1 MKNSQY
7 LKKYVQ
13 LHPENKMG
21 WYLLGKDYESNGE
34 QGKANYCFNQSSDVY
49 EAFEHSKVPDDLWEE
64 YQTRLLQ
71 VSQNGEQRSRKIRA
85 LLMCIVMIFLIFIP
99 AKQAPGSLQ
108 SALPSG
114 QEQVEEVVVG
124 ESLPKGAEDKPSASE
139 EPKST
144 PSFTAQAAGSSQER
158 ARTLSN
164 ILSHPL
170 PMNMVVLGMKRQ
182 DKWLLWKHDMPVAF
196 TLEKNEAKEVTYR
209 PYDPKECDCKP
220 ADTSSLQADASV
232 WIKKQEDT
240 VVLSSGIKAFTKMYK
255 RVPSDLNELTKV
267 FPNNWISGTTAMMK
281 QNFAKIAESIDS
293 SGGNKGRNS
302 SVRDGVNGQLSS
314 LSAERG
320 DSPYFNEPLKII
332 VDKDNYRLA
341 VVSGNVILRNYKVG
355 LGGDKT
361 PESDFVITDK
371 VMNPNGS
378 DSGEFGS
385 RGMQLSASNYAIH
398 GTDHPES
405 IGKDESNGCIRMAR
419 KDVEELFDLI
429 PKGTKV
435 HISKGVL
442 PEDLLVPAERYATK
456 HRQNQTNPQKTYHW
470 LN

>member
-1 MKNSQY
+1 VKNSQY

-13 LHPENKMG
+13 LHLDNKMG

-71 VSQNGEQRSRKIRA
+71 LSQDGEQRSRRIRA
-85 LLMCIVMIFLIFIP
+85 ILMCVIMILLIGIP
-99 AKQAPGSLQ
+99 SIEAPASSQ
-108 SALPSG
+108 SALSSS
-114 QEQVEEVVVG
+114 QEPGVDVVVEEEQLEG
-124 ESLPKGAEDKPSASE
+124 SEDTPSTSAEAKFI
-139 EPKST
+139 

-158 ARTLSN
+158 ARTLSD

-170 PMNMVVLGMKRQ
+170 PVNMVVLGMKRQ

-196 TLEKNEAKEVTYR
+196 TLVKNEAKEVTYR

-220 ADTSSLQADASV
+220 PDTSSLQADATA

-240 VVLSSGIKAFTKMYK
+240 AVLSSGIKAFAIKNK
-255 RVPSDLNELTKV
+255 RVPSHLNELVKA
-267 FPNNWISGTTAMMK
+267 FPNNWISGTTVLMK

-293 SGGNKGRNS
+293 RGANKGQDS
-302 SVRDGVNGQLSS
+302 SASKGQQLPT
-314 LSAERG
+314 LSANLGER
-320 DSPYFNEPLKII
+320 PYFNEPLQII
-332 VDKDNYRLA
+332 VDKNNHRLA

-361 PESDFVITDK
+361 PESDFVISDK

-378 DSGEFGS
+378 DRGEFGS

-398 GTDHPES
+398 GTDHPDS

-419 KDVEELFDLI
+419 KDVEELFDLA

-442 PEDLLVPAERYATK
+442 PDDLLVPAERYATK
-456 HRQNQTNPQKTYHW
+456 HGQDQTNPMKIYHW